1 MKPQPMSTVSFAQPD
16 ITLHLDMGGVIRR
29 ASLSGTIEEESV
41 EDWLGRPWADTV
53 AVGGKS
59 VQRMVDDALRSG
71 VSAFRQIAQR
81 FPSGRELPIEYT
93 TVRLGGTDG
102 LLVIG
107 KNLLAVAG
115 VEARLVETQQALER
129 DHWKRRELEGPDRHP
144 AAPAGEVV
152 LHVRAKDLQI
162 IGANPAAQGALGS
175 AVGGGELLQRLV
187 PRERKALQTML
198 QRLAEHGKAPGILV
212 HLGHGSRPWLIRA
225 PQAVEGDGV
234 FQLQL
239 APGMG
244 AVPEQAPQ
252 PPIATLIERLPD
264 GFVVVDQEGTIIH
277 ANHAFLDLIQLPTI
291 GLVLGERLVRW
302 LDRPG
307 SDVAQLLASV
317 NRRGVMRLFSTVL
330 HSDLGTETEVEL
342 SAVGDSVER
351 PRFIGIVLR
360 DVGRRLSRV
369 EEVAAGGLEATLGSL
384 TCQVGKTPL
393 LDLVKNTVEVVER
406 HYVAAALELTRGNRT
421 AAAEVLGLSRQS
433 LYAKLGRYGLDGS
446 QA

>member
-1 MKPQPMSTVSFAQPD
+1 MSTVSFAQPD
-16 ITLHLDMGGVIRR
+16 ITLHLDMEGVIRR
-29 ASLSGTIEEESV
+29 ATLSEAIEGESV
-41 EDWLGRPWADTV
+41 EAWLGRPWADTV

-59 VQRMVDDALRSG
+59 VQRMVEDALHSG

-93 TVRLGGTDG
+93 TVRLGGMDG

-107 KNLLAVAG
+107 RNLLAVAG
-115 VEARLVETQQALER
+115 VEAGLVETQQALQS
-129 DHWKRRELEGPDRHP
+129 DHWKRRELEVPDRL
-144 AAPAGEVV
+144 ATAPAGEVV

-162 IGANPAAQGALGS
+162 VEANPAARRALGS
-175 AVGGGELLQRLV
+175 AVSGGELLRRLV

-198 QRLAEHGKAPGILV
+198 QRLAEHGKAPGILL
-212 HLGHGSRPWLIRA
+212 HLGPGGRPWLIRA

-239 APGMG
+239 APSLG
-244 AVPEQAPQ
+244 AVPERPPQ
-252 PPIATLIERLPD
+252 PPVATLVERLPD
-264 GFVVVDQEGTIIH
+264 GFVVVDQEGTIVH
-277 ANHAFLDLIQLPTI
+277 ANRAFLDLVQLPTV
-291 GLVLGERLVRW
+291 GLVLGERLGRW

-307 SDVAQLLASV
+307 AGIAQLLAGV
-317 NRRGVMRLFSTVL
+317 NRRGVMRLYSTQL

-342 SAVGDSVER
+342 SAVGDNEN
-351 PRFIGIVLR
+351 PTRFIGIVLR

-384 TCQVGKTPL
+384 TRQIGRTPL
-393 LDLVKNTVEVVER
+393 LDLVKSTVEVVER